1 MALGFRNLGTP
12 ELTQKEKTDLL
23 TQNNPKNDYNKLIMI
38 RIYGQWLGLM
48 KISQPRFLQTFV
60 EMLTLFS
67 CMCMMA
73 SDTLTETESAASSM
87 LNGPSNFSETWYRA
101 SERKKIDRKRCQ
113 RGSLTVFLL
122 SEPHKYTI
130 IILCLISDAL
140 WLL

>member
-1 MALGFRNLGTP
+1 MN
-12 ELTQKEKTDLL
+12 
-23 TQNNPKNDYNKLIMI
+23 
-38 RIYGQWLGLM
+38 
-48 KISQPRFLQTFV
+48 ISQSRFLQTFV

-73 SDTLTETESAASSM
+73 SDTLTETESAASST

-101 SERKKIDRKRCQ
+101 SERKKTHSNRRQ

-130 IILCLISDAL
+130 IVF
-140 WLL
+140 